1 VGGSQ
6 FPPPTAHHREDV
18 HHDHHS
24 HRRPH
29 RPTAARLP
37 ASRPPALHDLL
48 WLPGYPPPPL
58 RRRGHPDP
66 GPDPGRLAVARRLCA
81 ECGAELPIPGLFG
94 LGVLSAT
101 VGALDACAAGLT
113 TPPALFARHWTGD
126 WGEISPEDEGLNE
139 DAIHDGARI
148 FSVYHLQGG
157 GRVWCITEAD
167 RHATTLLL
175 PDEY

>member
-1 VGGSQ
+1 MYTMTITAIAA
-6 FPPPTAHHREDV
+6 PTTLRPLAYQHR
-18 HHDHHS
+18 
-24 HRRPH
+24 
-29 RPTAARLP
+29 ARLLCTTCFGCLDIRPRPYGGAVIP
-37 ASRPPALHDLL
+37 APTPT
-48 WLPGYPPPPL
+48 
-58 RRRGHPDP
+58 
-66 GPDPGRLAVARRLCA
+66 PGRLAVARRLCA

-139 DAIHDGARI
+139 DAIRDGARI